1 MRCGIIITLF
11 VLCAIILASFEGG
24 HAEEIMPG
32 AKNRHLLRETNRSPN
47 KGSEANNNNG
57 VDDEGS
63 GTDQNTHHFFAD
75 SNEYKHPPIRS
86 L

>member
-11 VLCAIILASFEGG
+11 ILCVII
-24 HAEEIMPG
+24 HAEEVIMPG
-32 AKNRHLLRETNRSPN
+32 AKNRHLLRENNRSPN
-47 KGSEANNNNG
+47 KGSDANNNNG